1 MGITGVRTLEELG
14 EQLHVLVGGFD
25 ARVCDGRLAKEYV
38 EAFARLERLAVA
50 GKTLALAQVDRTRAW
65 AHGEVASRSTAD
77 WLAAQTGTSLGE
89 AIRETNTARRVDG
102 LSATKA
108 ALRDGRLS
116 GHQVCEIAD
125 AATDAPHA
133 EERLLGLSQSGTF
146 EALRKQA
153 RHDKAAA
160 GEDRERA
167 ERQHSLRRARR
178 WTDRE
183 GMRCYGIAL
192 TPGQAARFEPT
203 WDRYCNQVGN
213 EARKAGLK
221 ETGDAYAADAL
232 VRMAEAARLGGD
244 TPGGGGSGSPVRAH
258 ALLRIDASA
267 LHRGHTTAGET
278 CEVAGIGPIDV
289 ASAKALLG
297 DAIVDIV
304 IADGVDVRTVAHAG
318 RTANRHQK
326 AALLTN
332 WECEIRDCNETRNL
346 EIDHIVPYA
355 ESGITDI
362 EHLGPK
368 CRWHHHLKTHKGW
381 HDSPRGPDGKRTLI
395 NPNGPDPPDP
405 LDPTGPN
412 DDAPECKTARRGE
425 PTEETEPTDDV
436 PRGSDGGE
444 QRLFT

>member
-1 MGITGVRTLEELG
+1 MLWSAASTR
-14 EQLHVLVGGFD
+14 
-25 ARVCDGRLAKEYV
+25 RVCDGRLAKEYV

-65 AHGEVASRSTAD
+65 AHGDGSSRSTAD

-89 AIRETNTARRVDG
+89 AIRETTTARRVDG

-108 ALRDGRLS
+108 LLREGRLS
-116 GHQVCEIAD
+116 GKQACEIAD

-133 EERLLGLSQSGTF
+133 EERLLQLSQSATF

-153 RHDKAAA
+153 REDKAAA
-160 GEDRERA
+160 GQDRERA

-192 TPGQAARFEPT
+192 TPGQAATFEPT

-213 EARKAGLK
+213 EARKVGLK
-221 ETGDAYAADAL
+221 ESGDAYAADAL
-232 VRMAEAARLGGD
+232 VRMAESAHGD
-244 TPGGGGSGSPVRAH
+244 RPAGGGAGSSVTAH
-258 ALLRIDASA
+258 ALLRIDAAA

-289 ASAKALLG
+289 ASAKKLLG
-297 DAIVDIV
+297 DAVVDIV

-332 WECEIRDCNETRNL
+332 WECEIRGCDETRNL

-355 ESGITDI
+355 ESGMTDL

-381 HDSPRGPDGKRTLI
+381 RDSPRGPDGKRTLI
-395 NPNGPDPPDP
+395 NPNGPGPPDP
-405 LDPTGPN
+405 DPGIA
-412 DDAPECKTARRGE
+412 DSE
-425 PTEETEPTDDV
+425 V
-436 PRGSDGGE
+436 P
-444 QRLFT
+444 RLFT